1 MRALLRG
8 IPLVALALALFLVL
22 PVSVSAAPAPAPAP
36 ADLPPYSPAYQP
48 QGTDERGLWMWAD
61 EDERELR
68 DSKFVIN
75 DPALQSYVA
84 SVLCRA
90 VGQDRCRGVRIYL
103 VRVAAFNAN
112 MSPNGTMQVWS
123 GLLLRVRSEA
133 ELAAILGHEFAH
145 FELRHS
151 LAGFRKARTMTDI
164 AAWTAVLG
172 QYGATVQQAAIG
184 SIYQFSREQEKQAD
198 LLSLKYAIQS
208 PFSAQAAAHVWQ
220 RLMDEAD
227 ATALGR
233 KQRSRRYER
242 VTFFS
247 THPTPLDRATYLAD
261 LSADAAAKPE
271 GAESYSAA
279 LAKWL
284 PEFLSDQLK
293 LNDFGGTEYLLSSLA
308 GEHWTA
314 PLLFA
319 RAELY
324 RQRGNPR
331 DLVAAADFYRSAL
344 AADPELAEGWRG
356 LGLCLMRDRQQA
368 EGAAALKNYIRLRPQ
383 AADISMLQ
391 TMTGE

>member
-1 MRALLRG
+1 MLRVILL
-8 IPLVALALALFLVL
+8 LALAQ
-22 PVSVSAAPAPAPAP
+22 PVAAQAAPASTP
-36 ADLPPYSPAYQP
+36 ADLPPYVQAYQP
-48 QGTDERGLWMWAD
+48 QGTDERGLWMLAD

-75 DPALQSYVA
+75 DPALQAYVGR
-84 SVLCRA
+84 VLCRA
-90 VGQDRCRGVRIYL
+90 VGEDRCRGVRIYL
-103 VRVAAFNAN
+103 VRVASFNAN
-112 MSPNGTMQVWS
+112 MAPNGTMQVWS

-133 ELAAILGHEFAH
+133 ELAAVLGHEFAH

-151 LAGFRKARTMTDI
+151 VAGFRQQRSATDI
-164 AAWTAVLG
+164 AVWAAFLG
-172 QYGATVQQAAIG
+172 QYAAAVQQVAIG
-184 SIYQFSREQEKQAD
+184 SIFQFSREQEKQAD

-208 PFSAQAAAHVWQ
+208 PYSAQAASHIWQ
-220 RLMDEAD
+220 RLMEEAD

-233 KQRSRRYER
+233 KQRSRRYDR
-242 VTFFS
+242 VAFFS
-247 THPTPLDRATYLAD
+247 THPTNLERATYLST
-261 LSADAAAKPE
+261 LSADVVAKPE
-271 GAESYSAA
+271 ATESYAAA

-284 PEFLSDQLK
+284 PDFLSDQLK

-308 GEHWTA
+308 GDHWTA

-331 DLVAAADFYRSAL
+331 DLVAAADFYRSTIT
-344 AADPELAEGWRG
+344 ADPDMAEAWRG

-383 AADISMLQ
+383 AADISMLHA
-391 TMTGE
+391 MIGE

>member
-1 MRALLRG
+1 MTGALLRAMA
-8 IPLVALALALFLVL
+8 LLALTL
-22 PVSVSAAPAPAPAP
+22 PVAAVATPGPS
-36 ADLPPYSPAYQP
+36 DLPPYSQAYQP
-48 QGTDERGLWMWAD
+48 QGTDERGLWMLAD

-68 DSKFVIN
+68 DSKFLID
-75 DPALQSYVA
+75 DPALQAYVA
-84 SVLCRA
+84 GVLCRA

-103 VRVAAFNAN
+103 VRVASFNAN
-112 MSPNGTMQVWS
+112 MAPNGTMQVWS

-133 ELAAILGHEFAH
+133 ELAAVLGHEFAH

-151 LAGFRKARTMTDI
+151 LSGFRRQRSATDI
-164 AAWTAVLG
+164 AAWAAFLG
-172 QYGATVQQAAIG
+172 QYGATVQQAAVG
-184 SIYQFSREQEKQAD
+184 SFFQFNRDQEKQAD

-208 PFSAQAAAHVWQ
+208 PYSAQAAAHVWQ

-233 KQRSRRYER
+233 KQRSQRYDR
-242 VTFFS
+242 VAFFS
-247 THPTPLDRATYLAD
+247 THPTNLDRATYLAA
-261 LSADAAAKPE
+261 LSADVAAKPE

-284 PEFLSDQLK
+284 PDFLSDQMK

-331 DLVAAADFYRSAL
+331 DLAAAADFYRSAL
-344 AADPELAEGWRG
+344 AADPGLAEGWRG
-356 LGLCLMRDRQQA
+356 LGLCLMRNRQRT
-368 EGAAALKNYIRLRPQ
+368 EGADALKNYIRLRPQ
-383 AADISMLQ
+383 AADIPMLQ